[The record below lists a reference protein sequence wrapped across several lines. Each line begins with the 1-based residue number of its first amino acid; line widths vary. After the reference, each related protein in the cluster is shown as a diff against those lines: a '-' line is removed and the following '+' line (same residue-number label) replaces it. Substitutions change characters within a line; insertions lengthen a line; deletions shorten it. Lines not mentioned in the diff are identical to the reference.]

1 MFSFFLSFTIA
12 YFPYLLNLRY
22 TVVNSKENDY
32 FLIKQLIDE
41 NRYLSFFYNYFFKI
55 ENKLLQLSS
64 KFTIEILLSATSVLT
79 ILVFFLFFF
88 KDKILN
94 NLINKKFYVQEVL
107 ILFLGLMLI
116 NSKNITTEQ
125 IIFFSTS
132 IPIFVL
138 SNYILFNNKID
149 SLGIKYNLKLIGSLY
164 FIFILIILCS
174 TIGYFFAY
182 GSFNIVVGASNRY
195 SLSLIPIHSIILAFA
210 VYIFLNFSKKNEKF
224 EKFFKFFF
232 STSYYHKT
240 KFFYKYNRKK

>member
-12 YFPYLLNLRY
+12 YFPYLLNLHY

-32 FLIKQLIDE
+32 FLIRQLIDE
-41 NRYLSFFYNYFFKI
+41 NRYLSFFYNFFFKI

-64 KFTIEILLSATSVLT
+64 NFTIEILLSAISVLT
-79 ILVFFLFFF
+79 ILVFFFFF

-107 ILFLGLMLI
+107 ILFLGLILI

-125 IIFFSTS
+125 IIFF
-132 IPIFVL
+132 PHQYQFFVL
-138 SNYILFNNKID
+138 SNYILFNNKIN

-174 TIGYFFAY
+174 SIGYFFAY
-182 GSFNIVVGASNRY
+182 GNFNLVVGASNRY

-210 VYIFLNFSKKNEKF
+210 LYIFLNFSKKMKNLKNYLS
-224 EKFFKFFF
+224 FF
-232 STSYYHKT
+232 STSYYNKT
-240 KFFYKYNRKK
+240 NFFYKYNRKK